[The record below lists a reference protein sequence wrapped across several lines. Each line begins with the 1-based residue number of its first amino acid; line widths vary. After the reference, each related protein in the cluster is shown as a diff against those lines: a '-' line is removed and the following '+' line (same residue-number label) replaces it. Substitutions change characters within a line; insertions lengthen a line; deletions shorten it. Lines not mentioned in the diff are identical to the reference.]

1 MNIQILGLN
10 LPLKHRFTIAHQ
22 SREVQE
28 TLIVR
33 LEDDGYYG
41 LGESTTNPFYGIT
54 LDNMRGT
61 LEKFKPILLG
71 GGWTTPAELW
81 ELGKDVFQFNP
92 FAQCALDQAAW
103 DLYTKKQGKK
113 LYEYLRL
120 NPTQLPTTNFTIGI
134 DTVEIMCAK
143 LKEVDWPIY
152 KIKLGTTQDLEI
164 VRELRKHTQSVF
176 RVDANCAWTVD
187 QAISYSEEL
196 AQLGVEFIEQPLE
209 KDNLDGMREVFAH
222 SKLPLIADE
231 SCIHESDVEKC
242 LGRFHGINIK
252 LVKAGGI
259 TPALRMIGQA
269 KSLGLK
275 TMVGCMTESSVGI
288 TAIAHLAPLLDYV
301 DMDGA
306 MLLAEDPARGVQ
318 IFPEYVQFPKGS
330 GIGAE
335 LVVSQAPNLALS

>member
-1 MNIQILGLN
+1 MNLHVQGLD

-33 LEDDGYYG
+33 LEEDGLFG

-54 LDNMRGT
+54 LDNMREA
-61 LEKFKPILLG
+61 LEKFKPVLLSG
-71 GGWTTPAELW
+71 KWNTPAELW
-81 ELGKDVFQFNP
+81 ELGKEVFRDNP

-113 LYEYLRL
+113 LYEYLDL
-120 NPTQLPTTNFTIGI
+120 NPQRIPTTNFTIGI
-134 DTVEIMCAK
+134 DTVEKMCAK
-143 LKEVDWPIY
+143 LREVNWPIY
-152 KIKLGTTQDLEI
+152 KIKLGTDQDLEI
-164 VRELRKHTQSVF
+164 VRELRKNTNSIF

-196 AQLGVEFIEQPLE
+196 ALLGVEFIEQPLA
-209 KDNLDGMREVFAH
+209 KDNLEGMREVFAH

-231 SCIHESDVEKC
+231 SCISEADVDKC
-242 LGRFHGINIK
+242 QGRFHGVNIK

-259 TPALRMIGQA
+259 TPALRMIQQA
-269 KSLGLK
+269 KALGMK

-288 TAIAHLAPLLDYV
+288 SAIAHIAPLLDYV

-306 MLLAEDPARGVQ
+306 MLLAKDPAKGVR
-318 IFPEYVQFPKGS
+318 IFPDEVLFPEGP

-335 LVVSQAPNLALS
+335 LLV

>member
-1 MNIQILGLN
+1 MNLHVQGLD

-33 LEDDGYYG
+33 LEEDGLFG

-54 LDNMRGT
+54 LDNMRDA
-61 LEKFKPILLG
+61 LEKFKPVLLG
-71 GGWTTPAELW
+71 GKWNTPAELW
-81 ELGKDVFQFNP
+81 ELGKEVFQDNP

-103 DLYTKKQGKK
+103 DLYTKKKGKK
-113 LYEYLRL
+113 LYEYLDL
-120 NPTQLPTTNFTIGI
+120 NPQRIPTTNFTIGI
-134 DTVEIMCAK
+134 DTVEKMCAK
-143 LKEVDWPIY
+143 LREVDWPIY
-152 KIKLGTTQDLEI
+152 KIKLGTDQDLEI
-164 VRELRKHTQSVF
+164 VRELRKNTNSVF

-196 AQLGVEFIEQPLE
+196 ALLGVEFIEQPLA
-209 KDNLDGMREVFAH
+209 KDNLEGMREVFAH
-222 SKLPLIADE
+222 SKLPLMADE
-231 SCIHESDVEKC
+231 SCISESDVEKC
-242 LGRFHGINIK
+242 QGHFHGVNIK

-259 TPALRMIGQA
+259 TPALRMIQKA
-269 KSLGLK
+269 KALGMK

-288 TAIAHLAPLLDYV
+288 SAIAHIAPLLDYV

-306 MLLAEDPARGVQ
+306 MLLSKDPARGVR
-318 IFPEYVQFPKGS
+318 IFPEKVLFPEGP

-335 LVVSQAPNLALS
+335 LLA

>member
-1 MNIQILGLN
+1 MNLHVQGLD

-33 LEDDGYYG
+33 LEEDGVYG

-54 LDNMRGT
+54 LDNMREA
-61 LEKFKPILLG
+61 LEKFKPILLEG
-71 GGWTTPAELW
+71 KWNTPAELW
-81 ELGKDVFQFNP
+81 ELGKEIFRNNP

-103 DLYTKKQGKK
+103 DLYTKKKGKK
-113 LYEYLRL
+113 LYEYLDL
-120 NPTQLPTTNFTIGI
+120 NPLRIPTTNFTIGI
-134 DTVEIMCAK
+134 DTIEKMCAK
-143 LKEVDWPIY
+143 LREVNWPIY
-152 KIKLGTTQDLEI
+152 KIKLGTDQDLEI
-164 VRELRKHTQSVF
+164 VRELRKNTNSIF

-196 AQLGVEFIEQPLE
+196 ARLGVEFIEQPLA
-209 KDNLDGMREVFAH
+209 KDNLEGMREVFVR
-222 SKLPLIADE
+222 SKLPLMADE
-231 SCIHESDVEKC
+231 SCISESDVEKC
-242 LGRFHGINIK
+242 QGRFHGVNIK

-259 TPALRMIGQA
+259 TPALRMIHNA
-269 KSLGLK
+269 KALGMK

-288 TAIAHLAPLLDYV
+288 SAIAHIAPLLDYV

-306 MLLAEDPARGVQ
+306 MLLSKDPAKGVH
-318 IFPEYVQFPKGS
+318 IFPEEVRFSEGP

-335 LVVSQAPNLALS
+335 LLV

>member
-1 MNIQILGLN
+1 MNLHVQGLD

-33 LEDDGYYG
+33 LEEDGLFG

-54 LDNMRGT
+54 LDNMREA

-71 GGWTTPAELW
+71 GKWNTPAELW
-81 ELGKDVFQFNP
+81 ELGKEVFRDNP

-113 LYEYLRL
+113 LYEYLDL
-120 NPTQLPTTNFTIGI
+120 NPQRIPTTNFTIGI
-134 DTVEIMCAK
+134 DTVEKMCAK
-143 LKEVDWPIY
+143 LREVVWPIY
-152 KIKLGTTQDLEI
+152 KIKLGTDQDLEI
-164 VRELRKHTQSVF
+164 VRELRKNTNSVF

-196 AQLGVEFIEQPLE
+196 ALLGVEFIEQPLA
-209 KDNLDGMREVFAH
+209 KDNLEGMREVFAL
-222 SKLPLIADE
+222 SKLPVIADE
-231 SCIHESDVEKC
+231 SCISEADVDKC
-242 LGRFHGINIK
+242 QGRFHGVNIK

-259 TPALRMIGQA
+259 TPALRMIQKA
-269 KSLGLK
+269 KSLGMK

-288 TAIAHLAPLLDYV
+288 SAIAHIAPLLDYV

-306 MLLAEDPARGVQ
+306 MLLAKDPAKGVR
-318 IFPEYVQFPKGS
+318 IFPDEVRFPEGP

-335 LVVSQAPNLALS
+335 LLV

>member
-1 MNIQILGLN
+1 MNLHVQGLD

-33 LEDDGYYG
+33 LEEDGLFG

-54 LDNMRGT
+54 LENMREA

-71 GGWTTPAELW
+71 GKWNTPAELW
-81 ELGKDVFQFNP
+81 ELGKEVFRDNP

-103 DLYTKKQGKK
+103 DLYTKKKGKK
-113 LYEYLRL
+113 LYEYLDL
-120 NPTQLPTTNFTIGI
+120 NPKRIPTTNFTIGI
-134 DTVEIMCAK
+134 DTIEKMCAK
-143 LKEVDWPIY
+143 LREVDWPIY
-152 KIKLGTTQDLEI
+152 KIKLGTDQDLDI
-164 VRELRKHTQSVF
+164 VRELRKNTNSIF

-196 AQLGVEFIEQPLE
+196 ALLGVEFIEQPLA
-209 KDNLDGMREVFAH
+209 KDNLEGMREVFAH

-231 SCIHESDVEKC
+231 SCISESDVEKC
-242 LGRFHGINIK
+242 QGRFHGINIK

-259 TPALRMIGQA
+259 SPALRMIQQA
-269 KSLGLK
+269 KALGMK

-288 TAIAHLAPLLDYV
+288 SSIAHISPLLDYV

-306 MLLAEDPARGVQ
+306 MLLAKDPAKGVR
-318 IFPEYVQFPKGS
+318 IFPDEVRFPEGP

-335 LVVSQAPNLALS
+335 LID

>member
-1 MNIQILGLN
+1 MNLHVQGLD

-33 LEDDGYYG
+33 LEEDGLFG

-54 LDNMRGT
+54 LDNMREA
-61 LEKFKPILLG
+61 LEKFKPVLLG
-71 GGWTTPAELW
+71 GKWNTPAELW
-81 ELGKDVFQFNP
+81 ELGKEIFRDNP

-103 DLYTKKQGKK
+103 DLYTKKKGKK
-113 LYEYLRL
+113 LYEYLDL
-120 NPTQLPTTNFTIGI
+120 NPQRIPTTNFTIGI
-134 DTVEIMCAK
+134 DTVEKMCAK
-143 LKEVDWPIY
+143 LREVDWPIY
-152 KIKLGTTQDLEI
+152 KIKLGTDQDLEI
-164 VRELRKHTQSVF
+164 VRELRKNTNSVF

-196 AQLGVEFIEQPLE
+196 ALLGVEFIEQPLA
-209 KDNLDGMREVFAH
+209 KDNLEGMREVFAQ
-222 SKLPLIADE
+222 SKLPVMADE
-231 SCIHESDVEKC
+231 SCISESDVEKC
-242 LGRFHGINIK
+242 QGRFHGVNIK

-259 TPALRMIGQA
+259 TPALRMIQKA
-269 KSLGLK
+269 KALGMK

-288 TAIAHLAPLLDYV
+288 SAIAHIAPLLDYV

-306 MLLAEDPARGVQ
+306 MLLSKDPAKGVR
-318 IFPEYVQFPKGS
+318 IFPDEVRFPEGP

-335 LVVSQAPNLALS
+335 LID

>member
-1 MNIQILGLN
+1 MNLQVQGLD

-33 LEDDGYYG
+33 LEEDGLFG

-54 LDNMRGT
+54 LDNMREA

-71 GGWTTPAELW
+71 GKWNTPAELW
-81 ELGKDVFQFNP
+81 ELGKEIFRDNP

-103 DLYTKKQGKK
+103 DLYTKKKGKK
-113 LYEYLRL
+113 LYEFLNL
-120 NPTQLPTTNFTIGI
+120 NPQRIPTTNFTIGI
-134 DTVEIMCAK
+134 DTVEKMCAK
-143 LKEVDWPIY
+143 LREVDWPIY
-152 KIKLGTTQDLEI
+152 KIKLGTDQDLEI
-164 VRELRKHTQSVF
+164 VRELRKNTNSIF

-196 AQLGVEFIEQPLE
+196 ALLGVEFIEQPLA
-209 KDNLDGMREVFAH
+209 KDNLEGMREVFAQ
-222 SKLPLIADE
+222 SKLPVMADE
-231 SCIHESDVEKC
+231 SCISESDVEKC
-242 LGRFHGINIK
+242 QGRFHGVNIK

-259 TPALRMIGQA
+259 SPALRMIQQA
-269 KSLGLK
+269 KALGMK

-288 TAIAHLAPLLDYV
+288 SAIAHIAPLLDYV

-306 MLLAEDPARGVQ
+306 MLLAKDPAKGVR
-318 IFPEYVQFPKGS
+318 IFPGEVRFPEGP

-335 LVVSQAPNLALS
+335 LLA

>member
-81 ELGKDVFQFNP
+81 ELGKEVFQFNP
-92 FAQCALDQAAW
+92 FAQCALDLAVW

-259 TPALRMIGQA
+259 TPALRMIAQA

-335 LVVSQAPNLALS
+335 LVVSQAPNPRT

>member
-1 MNIQILGLN
+1 MNLHVQGLD

-33 LEDDGYYG
+33 LEEDGLFG

-54 LDNMRGT
+54 LDNMREA
-61 LEKFKPILLG
+61 LEKFKPVLLG
-71 GGWTTPAELW
+71 GKWNTPAELW
-81 ELGKDVFQFNP
+81 ELGKEVFQDNP

-103 DLYTKKQGKK
+103 DLYTKKKGKK
-113 LYEYLRL
+113 LYEYLDL
-120 NPTQLPTTNFTIGI
+120 NPQRIPTTNFTIGI
-134 DTVEIMCAK
+134 DTVEKMCAK
-143 LKEVDWPIY
+143 LREVDWPIY
-152 KIKLGTTQDLEI
+152 KIKLGTDQDLEI
-164 VRELRKHTQSVF
+164 VRELRKNTNSVF

-196 AQLGVEFIEQPLE
+196 ALLGVEFIEQPLA
-209 KDNLDGMREVFAH
+209 KDNLEGMREVFAH
-222 SKLPLIADE
+222 SKLPLMADE
-231 SCIHESDVEKC
+231 SCISESDVEKC
-242 LGRFHGINIK
+242 QGHFHGVNIK

-259 TPALRMIGQA
+259 TPALRMIQKA
-269 KSLGLK
+269 KALGMK

-288 TAIAHLAPLLDYV
+288 SAIAHIAPLLDYV

-306 MLLAEDPARGVQ
+306 MLLSKDPARGVR
-318 IFPEYVQFPKGS
+318 IFPEKVLFPEGP

-335 LVVSQAPNLALS
+335 LLA

>member
-1 MNIQILGLN
+1 MNLHVQGLD

-33 LEDDGYYG
+33 LEEDGLFG

-54 LDNMRGT
+54 LDNMREA
-61 LEKFKPILLG
+61 LEKFKPVLLG
-71 GGWTTPAELW
+71 GKWNTPGELW
-81 ELGKDVFQFNP
+81 ELGKEVFRDNP

-113 LYEYLRL
+113 LYEYLDL
-120 NPTQLPTTNFTIGI
+120 NPQRIPTTNFTIGI
-134 DTVEIMCAK
+134 DTVEKMCAK
-143 LKEVDWPIY
+143 LREVVWPIY
-152 KIKLGTTQDLEI
+152 KIKLGTDQDLEI
-164 VRELRKHTQSVF
+164 VRELRKNTNSIF

-187 QAISYSEEL
+187 QAISNSEEL
-196 AQLGVEFIEQPLE
+196 ALLGVEFIEQPLA
-209 KDNLDGMREVFAH
+209 KDNLEGMREVFAH
-222 SKLPLIADE
+222 SKIPLMADE
-231 SCIHESDVEKC
+231 SCISESDVEKC
-242 LGRFHGINIK
+242 QGRFHGVNIK

-259 TPALRMIGQA
+259 TPALRMIKKA
-269 KSLGLK
+269 KALGMK

-288 TAIAHLAPLLDYV
+288 SAIAHIAPLLDYV

-306 MLLAEDPARGVQ
+306 MLLAKDPAKGVR
-318 IFPEYVQFPKGS
+318 IFPDEVLFPEGP

-335 LVVSQAPNLALS
+335 LLA

>member
-1 MNIQILGLN
+1 MNLHVQGLD

-33 LEDDGYYG
+33 LEEDGLFG

-54 LDNMRGT
+54 LDNMREA
-61 LEKFKPILLG
+61 LEKFKPVLLG
-71 GGWTTPAELW
+71 GKWNTPAELW
-81 ELGKDVFQFNP
+81 ELGKEVFRDNP

-113 LYEYLRL
+113 LYEYLDL
-120 NPTQLPTTNFTIGI
+120 NPQRIPTTNFTIGI
-134 DTVEIMCAK
+134 DTVEKMCAK
-143 LKEVDWPIY
+143 LREVNWPIY
-152 KIKLGTTQDLEI
+152 KIKLGTDQDLEI
-164 VRELRKHTQSVF
+164 VRELRKNTNSIF

-196 AQLGVEFIEQPLE
+196 ALLGVEFIEQPLA
-209 KDNLDGMREVFAH
+209 KDNLEGMREVFAQ

-231 SCIHESDVEKC
+231 SCISEADVDKC
-242 LGRFHGINIK
+242 QGRFHGVNIK

-259 TPALRMIGQA
+259 TPALRMIQQA
-269 KSLGLK
+269 KALGMK

-288 TAIAHLAPLLDYV
+288 SAIAHIAPLLDYV

-306 MLLAEDPARGVQ
+306 MLLAKDPAKGVR
-318 IFPEYVQFPKGS
+318 IFPDEVLFPEGP

-335 LVVSQAPNLALS
+335 LID

>member
-1 MNIQILGLN
+1 MNLHVQGLD

-33 LEDDGYYG
+33 LEEDGLFG

-54 LDNMRGT
+54 LDNMREA
-61 LEKFKPILLG
+61 LEKFKPVLLG
-71 GGWTTPAELW
+71 GKWNTPAELW
-81 ELGKDVFQFNP
+81 ELGKEVFRDNP

-103 DLYTKKQGKK
+103 DLYTKKKGKK
-113 LYEYLRL
+113 LYEYLIL
-120 NPTQLPTTNFTIGI
+120 NPQRIPTTNFTIGI
-134 DTVEIMCAK
+134 DTVEKMCAK
-143 LKEVDWPIY
+143 LREVNWPIY
-152 KIKLGTTQDLEI
+152 KIKLGTDQDLEI
-164 VRELRKHTQSVF
+164 VRELRKNTNSIF

-196 AQLGVEFIEQPLE
+196 ALLGVEFIEQPLA
-209 KDNLDGMREVFAH
+209 KDNLEGMREVFAQ

-231 SCIHESDVEKC
+231 SCISEADVDKC
-242 LGRFHGINIK
+242 QGRFHGVNIK

-259 TPALRMIGQA
+259 TPALRMIQQA
-269 KSLGLK
+269 KALGMK

-288 TAIAHLAPLLDYV
+288 SAIAHIAPLLDYV

-306 MLLAEDPARGVQ
+306 MLLAKDPAKGVR
-318 IFPEYVQFPKGS
+318 IFPDEVLFPEGP

-335 LVVSQAPNLALS
+335 LLV

>member
-1 MNIQILGLN
+1 MNLHVQGLG

-33 LEDDGYYG
+33 LEEDGLFG

-54 LDNMRGT
+54 LDNMREA
-61 LEKFKPILLG
+61 LEKFKPVLLG
-71 GGWTTPAELW
+71 GKWNTPAELW
-81 ELGKDVFQFNP
+81 ELGKEVFRDNP

-113 LYEYLRL
+113 MYEYLDL
-120 NPTQLPTTNFTIGI
+120 NPQRIPTTNFTIGI
-134 DTVEIMCAK
+134 DTVEKMCAK
-143 LKEVDWPIY
+143 LREVNWPIY
-152 KIKLGTTQDLEI
+152 KIKLGTDQDLEI
-164 VRELRKHTQSVF
+164 VRELRKNTNSIF

-196 AQLGVEFIEQPLE
+196 ALLGVEFIEQPLA
-209 KDNLDGMREVFAH
+209 KDNLEGMREVFAH

-231 SCIHESDVEKC
+231 SCISEADVDKC
-242 LGRFHGINIK
+242 QGRFHGVNIK

-259 TPALRMIGQA
+259 TPALRMIQQA
-269 KSLGLK
+269 KALGMK

-288 TAIAHLAPLLDYV
+288 SAIAHIAPLLDYV

-306 MLLAEDPARGVQ
+306 MLLAKDPAKGVR
-318 IFPEYVQFPKGS
+318 IFPDEVLFPEGP

-335 LVVSQAPNLALS
+335 LLV

>member
-1 MNIQILGLN
+1 MNLHVQGLD

-33 LEDDGYYG
+33 LEEDGLFG

-54 LDNMRGT
+54 LDNMREA
-61 LEKFKPILLG
+61 LEKFKPVLLG
-71 GGWTTPAELW
+71 GKWNTPAELW
-81 ELGKDVFQFNP
+81 ELGKEIFRDNP

-103 DLYTKKQGKK
+103 DLYTKKKGKK
-113 LYEYLRL
+113 LYEYLNL
-120 NPTQLPTTNFTIGI
+120 NPQRIPTTNFTIGI
-134 DTVEIMCAK
+134 DTVEKMCAK
-143 LKEVDWPIY
+143 LREVEWPIY
-152 KIKLGTTQDLEI
+152 KIKLGTDQDLEI
-164 VRELRKHTQSVF
+164 VRELRKNTNSIF

-196 AQLGVEFIEQPLE
+196 ALLGVEFIEQPLA
-209 KDNLDGMREVFAH
+209 KDNLEGMREVFAH

-231 SCIHESDVEKC
+231 SCISEADVDKC
-242 LGRFHGINIK
+242 QGRFHGVNIK

-259 TPALRMIGQA
+259 TPALRMIQQA
-269 KSLGLK
+269 KALGMK

-288 TAIAHLAPLLDYV
+288 SAIAHIAPLLDYV

-306 MLLAEDPARGVQ
+306 MLLAKDPAKGVR
-318 IFPEYVQFPKGS
+318 IFPDEVLFPEGP

-335 LVVSQAPNLALS
+335 LLV

>member
-1 MNIQILGLN
+1 MNLQVQGLD

-33 LEDDGYYG
+33 LEEDGLFG

-54 LDNMRGT
+54 LENMREA

-71 GGWTTPAELW
+71 GKWNTPAELW
-81 ELGKDVFQFNP
+81 ELGKEIFRDNP

-103 DLYTKKQGKK
+103 DLYTKKKGKK
-113 LYEYLRL
+113 LYEYLDL
-120 NPTQLPTTNFTIGI
+120 NPQRIPTTNFTIGI
-134 DTVEIMCAK
+134 DTVEKMCAK
-143 LKEVDWPIY
+143 LREVHWPIY
-152 KIKLGTTQDLEI
+152 KIKLGTDQDLEI
-164 VRELRKHTQSVF
+164 VRELRKNTNSIF

-196 AQLGVEFIEQPLE
+196 AHLGVEFIEQPLA
-209 KDNLDGMREVFAH
+209 KDNLEGMREVFAH
-222 SKLPLIADE
+222 SKLPLMADE
-231 SCIHESDVEKC
+231 SCISESDVEKC
-242 LGRFHGINIK
+242 QGRFHGVNIK

-259 TPALRMIGQA
+259 TPALRMIHNA
-269 KSLGLK
+269 KALGMK

-288 TAIAHLAPLLDYV
+288 SAIAHIAPLLDFV

-306 MLLAEDPARGVQ
+306 MLLSKDPAKGVH
-318 IFPEYVQFPKGS
+318 IFPEEVRFSEGP
-330 GIGAE
+330 GIGAKL
-335 LVVSQAPNLALS
+335 LV

>member
-1 MNIQILGLN
+1 MNLHVQGLD

-33 LEDDGYYG
+33 LEEDGLFG

-54 LDNMRGT
+54 LDNMREA
-61 LEKFKPILLG
+61 LEKFRPILLG
-71 GGWTTPAELW
+71 GKWNTPAELW
-81 ELGKDVFQFNP
+81 ELGKEVFRDNP

-113 LYEYLRL
+113 LYEYLNL
-120 NPTQLPTTNFTIGI
+120 NPQRIPTTNFTIGI
-134 DTVEIMCAK
+134 DTVEKMCAK
-143 LKEVDWPIY
+143 LREVNWPIY
-152 KIKLGTTQDLEI
+152 KIKLGTDQDLEI
-164 VRELRKHTQSVF
+164 VRELRKNTNSIF

-196 AQLGVEFIEQPLE
+196 ALLGVEFIEQPLA
-209 KDNLDGMREVFAH
+209 KDNLEGMREVFAH

-231 SCIHESDVEKC
+231 SCISEADVDKC
-242 LGRFHGINIK
+242 QGRFHGVNIK

-259 TPALRMIGQA
+259 TPALRMIQQA
-269 KSLGLK
+269 KALGMK

-288 TAIAHLAPLLDYV
+288 SAIANIAPLLDYV

-306 MLLAEDPARGVQ
+306 MLLAKDPAKGVR
-318 IFPEYVQFPKGS
+318 IFPDEVLFPEGP

-335 LVVSQAPNLALS
+335 LLV

>member
-1 MNIQILGLN
+1 MNLHVQGLD

-33 LEDDGYYG
+33 LEEDGLFG

-54 LDNMRGT
+54 LDNMREA

-71 GGWTTPAELW
+71 GKWNTPAELW
-81 ELGKDVFQFNP
+81 ELGNEVFQDNP

-103 DLYTKKQGKK
+103 DLYTKKKGKK
-113 LYEYLRL
+113 LYEYLDL
-120 NPTQLPTTNFTIGI
+120 NPQRIPITNFTIGI
-134 DTVEIMCAK
+134 DTIEKMCAK
-143 LKEVDWPIY
+143 LREVDWPIY
-152 KIKLGTTQDLEI
+152 KIKLGTDQDLEI
-164 VRELRKHTQSVF
+164 VRELRKNTNSIF

-196 AQLGVEFIEQPLE
+196 ALLGVEFIEQPLA
-209 KDNLDGMREVFAH
+209 KDNLEGMREVFTH
-222 SKLPLIADE
+222 SKLPLMADE
-231 SCIHESDVEKC
+231 SCISEADVDKC
-242 LGRFHGINIK
+242 QGHFHGVNIK

-259 TPALRMIGQA
+259 SPALRMIQKA
-269 KSLGLK
+269 KALGMK
-275 TMVGCMTESSVGI
+275 TMMGCMTESSVGI
-288 TAIAHLAPLLDYV
+288 SAIAHIAPLLDYV

-306 MLLAEDPARGVQ
+306 MLLARDPAKGVD
-318 IFPEYVQFPKGS
+318 IFPEEVRFPEGP

-335 LVVSQAPNLALS
+335 LLA

>member
-1 MNIQILGLN
+1 MNLQVQGLD

-33 LEDDGYYG
+33 LEEDGLFG

-54 LDNMRGT
+54 LDNMREA
-61 LEKFKPILLG
+61 LEKFKPILLEG
-71 GGWTTPAELW
+71 KWNTPAELW
-81 ELGKDVFQFNP
+81 ELGKEIFRDNP

-103 DLYTKKQGKK
+103 DLYTKKKGKK
-113 LYEYLRL
+113 LYEYLGL
-120 NPTQLPTTNFTIGI
+120 NPQRIPTTNFTIGI
-134 DTVEIMCAK
+134 DTVEKMCAK
-143 LKEVDWPIY
+143 LREVDWPIY
-152 KIKLGTTQDLEI
+152 KIKLGTDQDLEI
-164 VRELRKHTQSVF
+164 VRELRKNTNSVF

-196 AQLGVEFIEQPLE
+196 ALLGVEFIEQPLA
-209 KDNLDGMREVFAH
+209 KDNLEGMREVFAQ
-222 SKLPLIADE
+222 SKLPVMADE
-231 SCIHESDVEKC
+231 SCISESDVEKC
-242 LGRFHGINIK
+242 QGRFHGVNIK

-259 TPALRMIGQA
+259 TPALRMIQKA
-269 KSLGLK
+269 KALGMK

-288 TAIAHLAPLLDYV
+288 SAIAHIAPLLDYV

-306 MLLAEDPARGVQ
+306 MLLSKDPAKGVR
-318 IFPEYVQFPKGS
+318 IFPDEVRFPEGP

-335 LVVSQAPNLALS
+335 LLA

>member
-1 MNIQILGLN
+1 MNLHVQGLD

-33 LEDDGYYG
+33 LEEDGLFG

-54 LDNMRGT
+54 LENMREA

-71 GGWTTPAELW
+71 GKWNTPAELW
-81 ELGKDVFQFNP
+81 ELGKEIFRDNP

-103 DLYTKKQGKK
+103 DLYTKKKGKK
-113 LYEYLRL
+113 LYEYLDL
-120 NPTQLPTTNFTIGI
+120 NPQRIPTTNFTIGI
-134 DTVEIMCAK
+134 DTVEKMCAK
-143 LKEVDWPIY
+143 LREVDWPIY
-152 KIKLGTTQDLEI
+152 KIKLGTDQDLEI
-164 VRELRKHTQSVF
+164 VRELRKNTNSIF

-196 AQLGVEFIEQPLE
+196 ALLGVEFIEQPLA
-209 KDNLDGMREVFAH
+209 KDNLEGMREVFAL

-231 SCIHESDVEKC
+231 SCISESDVEKC
-242 LGRFHGINIK
+242 QGRFHGVNIK

-259 TPALRMIGQA
+259 TPALRMIQQA
-269 KSLGLK
+269 KSLGMK

-288 TAIAHLAPLLDYV
+288 SAIAHIAPLLDYV

-306 MLLAEDPARGVQ
+306 MLLAKDPAKGVR
-318 IFPEYVQFPKGS
+318 IFPEEVRFPEGP

-335 LVVSQAPNLALS
+335 LLV

>member
-1 MNIQILGLN
+1 MNLHVQGLD

-33 LEDDGYYG
+33 LEETGLFG

-54 LDNMRGT
+54 LDNMQEA

-71 GGWTTPAELW
+71 GKWNTPAELW
-81 ELGKDVFQFNP
+81 ELGKEIFRDNP

-113 LYEYLRL
+113 LYEYLDL
-120 NPTQLPTTNFTIGI
+120 NPQSIPTTNFTIGI
-134 DTVEIMCAK
+134 DTVEKMCAK
-143 LKEVDWPIY
+143 LREVEWPIY
-152 KIKLGTTQDLEI
+152 KIKLGTDQDLEI
-164 VRELRKHTQSVF
+164 VRELRKNTDSVF

-196 AQLGVEFIEQPLE
+196 ALLGVEFIEQPLA
-209 KDNLDGMREVFAH
+209 KDNLEGMREVFAQ
-222 SKLPLIADE
+222 SKLPVIADE
-231 SCIHESDVEKC
+231 SCISESDVEKC
-242 LGRFHGINIK
+242 QGRFHGVNIK
-252 LVKAGGI
+252 LVKAGGV
-259 TPALRMIGQA
+259 TPALRMIQKA
-269 KSLGLK
+269 KALGMK

-288 TAIAHLAPLLDYV
+288 SAIAHIAPLLDYV

-306 MLLAEDPARGVQ
+306 MLLAKDPAKGVR
-318 IFPEYVQFPKGS
+318 IFPDEVLFPEGP

-335 LVVSQAPNLALS
+335 LLI

>member
-1 MNIQILGLN
+1 MNLHVQGLD

-33 LEDDGYYG
+33 LEEDGLFG

-54 LDNMRGT
+54 LDNMREA
-61 LEKFKPILLG
+61 LEKFKPVLLG
-71 GGWTTPAELW
+71 GKWNTPAELW
-81 ELGKDVFQFNP
+81 ELGKEVFRDNP

-103 DLYTKKQGKK
+103 DLYTKKKGEK
-113 LYEYLRL
+113 LYEYLNL
-120 NPTQLPTTNFTIGI
+120 NPQRIPTTNFTIGI
-134 DTVEIMCAK
+134 DTVEKMCAK
-143 LKEVDWPIY
+143 LREVEWPIY
-152 KIKLGTTQDLEI
+152 KIKLGTDQDLEI
-164 VRELRKHTQSVF
+164 VRELRKNTNSIF

-196 AQLGVEFIEQPLE
+196 ALLGVEFIEQPLA
-209 KDNLDGMREVFAH
+209 KDNLEGMREVFAH

-231 SCIHESDVEKC
+231 SCISEADVDKC
-242 LGRFHGINIK
+242 QGRFHGVNIK

-259 TPALRMIGQA
+259 TPALRMIQQA
-269 KSLGLK
+269 KALGMK

-288 TAIAHLAPLLDYV
+288 SAIAHIAPLLDYV

-306 MLLAEDPARGVQ
+306 MLLAKDPAKGVR
-318 IFPEYVQFPKGS
+318 IFPDEVLFPEGP

-335 LVVSQAPNLALS
+335 LLV